1 MRESS
6 GKSAFSPPDPQRVI
20 PLRPRLDVHRLFP
33 VYCSVRLDEPSVRP
47 PVPTGH
53 TKIESQRLQGGPR
66 RPQHWLF
73 RGHSPQWFS
82 GRFSRRWM
90 AIFQNG
96 CYSFFGEWAI
106 VPKLA
111 VAVQKAATLASI
123 PVIAVPT
130 TTLKAPN

>member
-6 GKSAFSPPDPQRVI
+6 GKSAFLTPESQREL
-20 PLRPRLDVHRLFP
+20 PLRSCLDVNRLFP

-73 RGHSPQWFS
+73 RGHSSQWFS
-82 GRFSRRWM
+82 GRFSRRRM
-90 AIFQNG
+90 AIFQDG

-106 VPKLA
+106 APKLS
-111 VAVQKAATLASI
+111 VALQKAATWASI